1 MTRRAFRK
9 VVSCQDSAEASI
21 SDAIEGLSAKAAQP
35 NARNAIML
43 GVIAGVCSRKPEAKS
58 TLEGKKANYYNFY
71 TREIIGSRTPVPA
84 HIANGLYDFF
94 LDFTSAEELA
104 KHVAPSLE
112 KALLRAPEIVLDDLV
127 TPLVE
132 SLPESIDLSKILQEN
147 LLKPLLSNLKSTN
160 ATIRNGAHTAFKV
173 TIPRCHDDAALS
185 AITNEILLP
194 LKSGKLPAADHR
206 ILHSEILKVLPIT
219 ESLVEK
225 VLPAVSA
232 VAAKE
237 PNEGAL
243 SAETSVLSLYISW
256 SLANGAALPKVV
268 LETFSKGLSDKK
280 APLRKLWTLRLGDIL
295 WAQGDS
301 NLENKNVIE
310 LAESA
315 IPSLIQLFDE
325 VASNPVAA
333 GQSGVVVGGYVLTA
347 LAAAKLP
354 SLKSSKVNDA
364 IKKAKVIQ
372 QALAFE
378 PKPSFLLNHRVYS
391 KLTNDEDR
399 LWLIRALSATAD
411 EASTSGPN
419 STTAIAWSQ
428 GVISCICS
436 ANVPPAVR
444 RQCIEELS
452 KTYARLPQETSSMI
466 VAGLWHWVRD
476 IETGEKDC
484 AAAASKSDKIN
495 LHFIAKAICLS
506 VADASK
512 FGFEIDQSIKENQMV
527 KMLVIARPELLPGV
541 QWIELCLRVGVDPG
555 HLCRQYNDAIIQQV
569 LEITDFKEVCQASI
583 QQYTTNFRADYRSNS
598 IHYQKCSFQCRGR
611 TGLCG
616 T

>member
-1 MTRRAFRK
+1 MTRRALRK

-21 SDAIEGLSAKAAQP
+21 SDAIERLSAKAAQP

-43 GVIAGVCSRKPEAKS
+43 GVIAGVCSRKPEAKL
-58 TLEGKKANYYNFY
+58 TLESKKANYYNFY

-112 KALLRAPEIVLDDLV
+112 KALLRAPEIVLDDLI

-132 SLPESIDLSKILQEN
+132 SLPKSIDLSKILQEN

-160 ATIRNGAHTAFKV
+160 ANIRNGARAAFTV
-173 TIPRCHDDAALS
+173 IIPRCHDDAALS
-185 AITNEILLP
+185 FISNEILLP
-194 LKSGKLPAADHR
+194 LKSGKIPAADHR

-219 ESLVEK
+219 ESLAEK

-243 SAETSVLSLYISW
+243 SAETSVLSLYTSW
-256 SLANGAALPKVV
+256 SLANGVALPKVV
-268 LETFSKGLSDKK
+268 LETFSKGLADKK

-295 WAQGDS
+295 WAQADS
-301 NLENKNVIE
+301 NLDDKNVIG
-310 LAESA
+310 LADA
-315 IPSLIQLFDE
+315 TVPSLIKLFDE

-333 GQSGVVVGGYVLTA
+333 GQSGIVVGGYVLTA

-354 SLKSSKVNDA
+354 SLKSSKIDDA
-364 IKKAKVIQ
+364 IKKAKIVQ

-411 EASTSGPN
+411 EASASGPN
-419 STTAIAWSQ
+419 SAAAIAWSQ

-444 RQCIEELS
+444 RQCIELLS
-452 KTYARLPQETSSMI
+452 KTYARLPQEISSMVI
-466 VAGLWHWVRD
+466 SGLWHWVRD
-476 IETGEKDC
+476 VETGEKDC
-484 AAAASKSDKIN
+484 AAAASKSDKTN
-495 LHFIAKAICLS
+495 LHFVAKAICLS
-506 VADASK
+506 AADASK
-512 FGFEIDQSIKENQMV
+512 FGFEIDQSVKESQMV

-555 HLCRQYNDAIIQQV
+555 QLCRQYSESVIKQV
-569 LEITDFKEVCQASI
+569 LEITDFKEVS
-583 QQYTTNFRADYRSNS
+583 
-598 IHYQKCSFQCRGR
+598 
-611 TGLCG
+611 
-616 T
+616 